1 MQLVVEFDR
10 PNPMN
15 TNRQSHL
22 LAFALVFLSGVA
34 NAATDVEQPSA
45 PAPEQ
50 WPFPLEVAVPF
61 EPTPFQSGGRTHL
74 VYEVYLRNFGSDAV
88 TVRSIEVLDADAKI
102 ASPLAA
108 FAGDQ
113 LSSILEPIAHTP
125 GLEGMAKTQ
134 ISPGASAVVFMW
146 VTLDASAKVPTH
158 FRHRVFTTDN
168 AVKGPVVGTR
178 TGLRVLGSPV
188 TGVHWLGSDAPSND
202 SENHHRRGVLV
213 MDGRAVISRRFATDW
228 KQVENGAAFSGD
240 KLDKLSYYAYGEPL
254 RAVADA
260 RVVAVKD
267 GLPDN
272 VPGHNEEFHP
282 AVPITRANVFGN
294 SITLDLGNGQFAHYF
309 HMQAGSLQ
317 VKAGD
322 RVRRGQLLGRIGGS
336 GDAREPHLH
345 FEVTTSAKPLAGEGV
360 PYVID
365 EYEMSAVGDRPAERR
380 VRELP
385 LKDEVVDFR

>member
-1 MQLVVEFDR
+1 MQPVFEFIR

-15 TNRQSHL
+15 TNRQPLL
-22 LAFALVFLSGVA
+22 LAFALAFLSTRA
-34 NAATDVEQPSA
+34 ISATDVPQPGA
-45 PAPEQ
+45 PAAEQ

-74 VYEVYLRNFGSDAV
+74 VYEVYLRNFGSDTV
-88 TVRSIEVLDADAKI
+88 TVRSIEVLDADAKV

-113 LSSILEPIAHTP
+113 LVSILEPIAHTP
-125 GLEGMAKTQ
+125 GVEGAAKTQ

-146 VTLDASAKVPTH
+146 VSLEASAKVPNH
-158 FRHRVFTTDN
+158 LRHRVFTTDN
-168 AVKGPVVGTR
+168 SVEGPVVGTR

-188 TGVHWLGSDAPSND
+188 TGMHWMGSDAPSN
-202 SENHHRRGVLV
+202 SENHHRQGVLV

-228 KQVENGAAFSGD
+228 LQVENGATFSGD
-240 KLDKLSYYAYGEPL
+240 KLDKRSYHAYGKPL

-282 AVPITRANVFGN
+282 AVPITLATVFGN

-345 FEVTTSAKPLAGEGV
+345 FEVTTSAKPLVGEGV
-360 PYVID
+360 PYEID
-365 EYEMSAVGDRPAERR
+365 EYQMSAVGDRPAERR

-385 LKDEVVDFR
+385 LKDEIVDFK